1 MPLPEEY
8 KKDWDSRDLLGI
20 DPDIDITTKVAV
32 KNNSPS
38 DLLIGVLLANTE
50 LNIVPVGNKI
60 GYGTTYD
67 ATDKAMSS
75 GITEKLARELY
86 TDNVTKTIQKVFAR
100 ELPLGLEIT
109 QNYYDALALN
119 ALKTG
124 YAIFTLTNKIT
135 YSCIKEILNDDSYGL
150 ADKLANNKL
159 LAGLGMNAGMIAA
172 LGRYSPKLNVDNKRI
187 NALNRLNRNLQN
199 PRVTSDEKIQIA
211 TAYFKELGEFPNEG
225 LTVVER
231 KKAITLVEKTTSL
244 FNGPTSRTPTVRNN
258 NPGAMWP
265 ASLTGAA
272 TWQDQFGA
280 LGYETVNTNDEK
292 LVRFQTL
299 EGGMAALFYLLRV
312 SDHFNSK
319 PWSEALTIYKS
330 STSIASLLKSL
341 EAESIDTTETVL
353 TTLADRSKSIIV
365 GAVLAKW
372 EAETYHGGPNPGTI
386 RQWGEAWDWANTVIT
401 A

>member
-67 ATDKAMSS
+67 AKDKAMSS

-159 LAGLGMNAGMIAA
+159 LTGLGMNTGMIAA
-172 LGRYSPKLNVDNKRI
+172 LGRYSPKLNTDNKRI

-199 PRVTSDEKIQIA
+199 PRATSDEKIQMA

-225 LTVVER
+225 LTVAER
-231 KKAITLVEKTTSL
+231 KKAIILVNKTTSL

-330 STSIASLLKSL
+330 STNIGSLLKEL
-341 EAESIDTTETVL
+341 EAESIDTTENVL
-353 TTLADRSKSIIV
+353 TTLANRSNSIIV
-365 GAVLAKW
+365 GAIIAKW
-372 EAETYHGGPNPGTI
+372 EAETYHGGPNPGTQ

-401 A
+401 T

>member
-86 TDNVTKTIQKVFAR
+86 TGNVTKTIQKVFAR

-159 LAGLGMNAGMIAA
+159 LTGLGMNAGMIAA

-330 STSIASLLKSL
+330 STSIAGLLKSL

-365 GAVLAKW
+365 GAIIAKW
-372 EAETYHGGPNPGTI
+372 EAETYQGGPNPGTI

>member
-20 DPDIDITTKVAV
+20 DPNIDITTKVAV

-86 TDNVTKTIQKVFAR
+86 TGNVTKTIQKVFAR

-159 LAGLGMNAGMIAA
+159 LTGLGMNAGMIAA

-187 NALNRLNRNLQN
+187 NALNRLTRNLQN
-199 PRVTSDEKIQIA
+199 PRVTSDEKTQIA

-258 NPGAMWP
+258 NPGGMWP

-330 STSIASLLKSL
+330 STSIAGLLKSL

>member
-20 DPDIDITTKVAV
+20 DPDVDITTKIVV
-32 KNNSPS
+32 KNNTPS

-86 TDNVTKTIQKVFAR
+86 TGNVTKTIQKVFAR

-258 NPGAMWP
+258 NPGGMWP

-330 STSIASLLKSL
+330 STSIAGLLKSL

>member
-20 DPDIDITTKVAV
+20 DPDVDITTKIVV
-32 KNNSPS
+32 KNNTPS

-86 TDNVTKTIQKVFAR
+86 TGNVTKTIQKVFAR

-225 LTVVER
+225 LTVEQR
-231 KKAITLVEKTTSL
+231 KKAIILVEKTTSL

-330 STSIASLLKSL
+330 STSIAGLLKSL

>member
-67 ATDKAMSS
+67 AKDKAMSS

-109 QNYYDALALN
+109 QNYYDALAFN
-119 ALKTG
+119 AIKTG
-124 YAIFTLTNKIT
+124 YAIYVLVDTDT
-135 YSCIKEILNDDSYGL
+135 YSCMQEILNDDSYGL
-150 ADKLANNKL
+150 ADKLANNRL
-159 LAGLGMNAGMIAA
+159 LIGSAMTVGIIAA
-172 LGRYSPKLNVDNKRI
+172 LGRYGPTANFNAKRI
-187 NALNRLNRNLQN
+187 KALNNIKRNLIN
-199 PRVTSDEKIQIA
+199 GTLTSDEKIQIA

-258 NPGAMWP
+258 NPGGMWP
-265 ASLTGAA
+265 ASIIGAS

-280 LGYETVNTNDEK
+280 VGFETVNEFDDK
-292 LVRFQTL
+292 LVRFKTL
-299 EGGMAALFYLLRV
+299 EGGMAALFYLLRI

-319 PWSEALTIYKS
+319 PWSEALTIYKA
-330 STSIASLLKSL
+330 STNISGLLKNL
-341 EAESIDTTETVL
+341 EAEGIDTTETVL
-353 TTLADRSKSIIV
+353 TTLAIKNNAILV

-372 EAETYHGGPNPGTI
+372 EAEQYQGGPNPGTQ